1 MNMCSSTHHSNM
13 YGMHKFLGE
22 EPEWHRT
29 ICGDIGH
36 ICRQTHTTSAWHVC
50 RVAVDFAKFALEA
63 SSCFP

>member
-1 MNMCSSTHHSNM
+1 M
-13 YGMHKFLGE
+13 YGMHKLLGE

-50 RVAVDFAKFALEA
+50 RVAADFAKFALEA